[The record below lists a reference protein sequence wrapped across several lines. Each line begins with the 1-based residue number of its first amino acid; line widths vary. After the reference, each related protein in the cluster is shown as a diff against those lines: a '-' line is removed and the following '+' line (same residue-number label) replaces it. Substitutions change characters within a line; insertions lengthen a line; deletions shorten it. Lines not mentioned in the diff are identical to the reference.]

1 VLGTELAKGGEGAI
15 YSVVSDNSLVAK
27 KYHDSKLKP
36 GHELEAKLQAMLANP
51 PKDQAIIWPVDL
63 LYDGRKFVG
72 YLMPR
77 LQQTI
82 DLFELYNPQ
91 QRQAKYPG
99 TDWKYLHTVA
109 RNLASAFLALHQAGY
124 VMGDVNQKNV
134 LVEPNGTIRLVD
146 TDSFQVRGGNGRIFR
161 CSVGVPE
168 YTPREMRH
176 HKDLSKV
183 DRNASQDAF
192 GLGVLVFQL
201 LMEGFHPFT
210 GAPKKPVFSV
220 QQPVMKYCIEQGIFP
235 YDSKSRNQYVPPP
248 NAPSFNNLHSEVK
261 KLFIKCFVDGHS
273 NPASRPSAMD

>member
-1 VLGTELAKGGEGAI
+1 MTSYQRTSKQRVVLGTELAKGGEGAI
-15 YSVVSDNSLVAK
+15 YTVVSDNSLVAK

-134 LVEPNGTIRLVD
+134 LVEPNGTIRLV
-146 TDSFQVRGGNGRIFR
+146 
-161 CSVGVPE
+161 
-168 YTPREMRH
+168 PR
-176 HKDLSKV
+176 
-183 DRNASQDAF
+183 
-192 GLGVLVFQL
+192 
-201 LMEGFHPFT
+201 
-210 GAPKKPVFSV
+210 
-220 QQPVMKYCIEQGIFP
+220 
-235 YDSKSRNQYVPPP
+235 
-248 NAPSFNNLHSEVK
+248 HSE
-261 KLFIKCFVDGHS
+261 
-273 NPASRPSAMD
+273 